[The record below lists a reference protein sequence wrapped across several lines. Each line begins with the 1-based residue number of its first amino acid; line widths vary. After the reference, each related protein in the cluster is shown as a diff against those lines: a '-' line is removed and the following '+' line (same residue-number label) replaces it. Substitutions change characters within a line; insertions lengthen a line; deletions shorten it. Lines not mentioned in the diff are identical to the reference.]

1 MTIMSTLTTGISSNS
16 PGLWCL
22 LGRLSS
28 TTTCYTVKDL
38 LGGDVNRCDLTSCP
52 LHSTSPPLLLKLPR
66 AGGTKPGETLCP
78 SAVPPSSSKGGSR
91 GGYSMSS
98 LMTGV
103 LYSPLSEQSPRI
115 TEDRF
120 WPSPNSHC
128 QKVPQIS
135 T

>member
-1 MTIMSTLTTGISSNS
+1 MTVTSTLATGISSNS
-16 PGLWCL
+16 PGLRCL

-38 LGGDVNRCDLTSCP
+38 LRGNVNRCDLTSCP
-52 LHSTSPPLLLKLPR
+52 LHSTFPPSCSSFPELEEQNLGR
-66 AGGTKPGETLCP
+66 LCP

-120 WPSPNSHC
+120 WPSPNLHC